1 MTMLYFVDVRV
12 DAKDLSLDEL
22 WDIWE
27 KEAEAAASARDA
39 GMIVSIYKIVGQRRV
54 IVIMNAESHDQLD
67 QIMMAALPMAN
78 YLVFDEIVPIRD
90 YFDFAADV
98 KRRWK

>member
-1 MTMLYFVDVRV
+1 MLFFVDVRV
-12 DAKDLSLDEL
+12 DATDLSLDEL

-27 KEAEAAASARDA
+27 KEAEAAAGAKDA
-39 GMIVSIYKIVGQRRV
+39 GLIVSIYKIVGQRRV

-67 QIMMAALPMAN
+67 QIMMAGLPMAN